1 MSRNVV
7 GHIAIMSAESEHCT
21 TIEALALYIAF
32 LFVLEFSSLR
42 SRVTTSITAL
52 FVEHRNIA
60 TLQENIGKLRSNCRL
75 ISPRSMV
82 ASLLPVKTRAERQ
95 HRNSWVA

>member
-32 LFVLEFSSLR
+32 LFVLEFSCLR
-42 SRVTTSITAL
+42 SRITTSITAL
-52 FVEHRNIA
+52 FAEHHNIV
-60 TLQENIGKLRSNCRL
+60 I
-75 ISPRSMV
+75 
-82 ASLLPVKTRAERQ
+82 TRK
-95 HRNSWVA
+95 HR